1 MKRRKS
7 AVAIASGPVN
17 VKAEFPGDLT
27 EGVIDLEADATT
39 IEAAQGTGKTDVK
52 LDPATGK
59 HVGFTPSASLKA
71 GDKVD
76 TISQSI
82 AIVEAVGT
90 SAQAPARQKRKYT
103 RRATK
108 KAGSGASTIGVTPT
122 FIDKD
127 GIRNARI
134 RAFIEYV
141 DGNRTFDSAT
151 SYDDHLRKLLA
162 TADEISARLLTD
174 AHAKATARI
183 NTLADKVED
192 GGYYRDD
199 TATRSRADVEL

>member
-1 MKRRKS
+1 MNRRKKS
-7 AVAIASGPVN
+7 AVAIAPGPVN

-39 IEAAQGTGKTDVK
+39 IEAGQGTGKTDVK
-52 LDPATGK
+52 LDPATGQ
-59 HVGFTPSASLKA
+59 HVGFTPGTPLKV
-71 GDKVD
+71 GHKVD
-76 TISQSI
+76 TVAQGV
-82 AIVEAVGT
+82 ATVEAVGT

-103 RRATK
+103 RRASK
-108 KAGSGASTIGVTPT
+108 KVAVQPGIAVTPT

-127 GIRNARI
+127 GIRSARI
-134 RAFIEYV
+134 QAFIDYV
-141 DGNRTFDSAT
+141 DGNRTFDSAA

-174 AHAKATARI
+174 AHAKATAKI

-199 TATRSRADVEL
+199 TVARSRADVDL